1 MVAGKNH
8 TVGLSDGDPTSGFEC
23 LGGFIDK

>member
-8 TVGLSDGDPTSGFEC
+8 TVGLSDGDLTGVIEC